1 MGKAGQERTVAAMKT
16 VLVVDDALFMRH
28 SIKLALEKNGLRVI
42 GEAANGLEA
51 AERYAELNPDLVT
64 MDITMP
70 DVDGIEG
77 VKLIKQIDPDAK
89 IIMISA
95 MGYESFVM
103 EAIMA
108 GAAGFLVKPFK
119 EEKIV
124 EVLKAI

>member
-1 MGKAGQERTVAAMKT
+1 MKT

-28 SIKLALEKNGLRVI
+28 SIKLALEKNGFKVV

-51 AERYAELNPDLVT
+51 AQKYAELFPDLVT

-70 DVDGIEG
+70 DADGIEG
-77 VKLIKQIDPDAK
+77 VKLIRQIDANAK

>member
-1 MGKAGQERTVAAMKT
+1 MVAAMKT

-28 SIKLALEKNGLRVI
+28 SIKLALEKNGFRVV
-42 GEAANGLEA
+42 GDAANGLEA
-51 AERYAELNPDLVT
+51 ADKYAELHPDLVT

-77 VKLIKQIDPDAK
+77 VKLIKQIDPEAK

-103 EAIMA
+103 DAIVA